1 MNNKNN
7 KKTMN
12 ERTHNSFEVYKN
24 NLNSNSNNQKN
35 ESNEEFS
42 ADFDSE
48 SRDKNRKQRSGE
60 DKK

>member
-7 KKTMN
+7 KKTIN

-35 ESNEEFS
+35 QSNEEFS
-42 ADFDSE
+42 VEFDAE
-48 SRDKNRKQRSGE
+48 SKDKNGDRRSGE
-60 DKK
+60 NK